1 MFVFKNIDKSGTTTN
16 KSIVHYTQNLNTGSS
31 GLTSTQFIS
40 ASFNDKHW
48 QSLNVLFYTS
58 GSPTFSSEF
67 KFNHHTS
74 NFTIYNSKHPQH
86 LNKFH
91 GYNSGSI
98 ISITQDHYSEKIKTG
113 TFILTDKSYTNNAG
127 NNPIIKDDGYGNL
140 YSTNATISQSADT
153 SISSS
158 DNYVGNIF
166 YYQGIAIL
174 TETGSWSGSVNYTD
188 ITSAS
193 NYTVQFDST
202 DTIYTKEYSVTINPN
217 EFDYSMNYSLRCLP
231 SGSSVTFVRK

>member
-1 MFVFKNIDKSGTTTN
+1 M
-16 KSIVHYTQNLNTGSS
+16 
-31 GLTSTQFIS
+31 
-40 ASFNDKHW
+40 
-48 QSLNVLFYTS
+48 LFYTS

-127 NNPIIKDDGYGNL
+127 NNPIIKVQQHRYHL
-140 YSTNATISQSADT
+140 QTIML
-153 SISSS
+153 
-158 DNYVGNIF
+158 V
-166 YYQGIAIL
+166 
-174 TETGSWSGSVNYTD
+174 
-188 ITSAS
+188 
-193 NYTVQFDST
+193 
-202 DTIYTKEYSVTINPN
+202 IYFIIKV
-217 EFDYSMNYSLRCLP
+217 
-231 SGSSVTFVRK
+231 